1 MFGNPKK
8 ERRNKNYTT
17 KTEQNISFARC
28 SNQTFERVEKE
39 ALSNFLERKK
49 KEEKI
54 PRIRNEINH
63 FLRQQR
69 KEEEKN
75 ESLQYKGRVT
85 AEDRMLIT
93 VSLRSSRRCFFSFC
107 WVCFFFFPKSL
118 FCSFIFISCHVLFLY
133 RIKTNRF
140 SLHFL
145 HLRWPFFFVPFVLFR
160 SSPLRSPLYFL
171 FFFLFALLFPLHT
184 WSPIVFFSPHVLF
197 SPQCAFALENLILA
211 RSTV

>member
-107 WVCFFFFPKSL
+107 
-118 FCSFIFISCHVLFLY
+118 
-133 RIKTNRF
+133 
-140 SLHFL
+140 
-145 HLRWPFFFVPFVLFR
+145 
-160 SSPLRSPLYFL
+160 
-171 FFFLFALLFPLHT
+171 
-184 WSPIVFFSPHVLF
+184 
-197 SPQCAFALENLILA
+197 
-211 RSTV
+211 